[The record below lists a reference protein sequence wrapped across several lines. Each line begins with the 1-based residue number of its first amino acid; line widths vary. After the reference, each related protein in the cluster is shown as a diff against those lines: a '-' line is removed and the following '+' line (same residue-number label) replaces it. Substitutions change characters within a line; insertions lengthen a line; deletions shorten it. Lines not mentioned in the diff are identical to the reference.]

1 MRASAITKTLVAA
14 SANAIA
20 ASQSLG
26 AAGFLTLTA
35 SPVVLDTQRRII
47 LTSAGND
54 AGLTWTVIGTAE
66 GGQAIKDVFAGA
78 NGVAQSNLN
87 FLTIT
92 SIFGSGATASTVT
105 AGTNGVGSSPWKI
118 FGDTVTPPDLGI
130 YMNLAT
136 GGSGN
141 ATFEYTQDE
150 FLDPIGIQSAIAF
163 APATVNPIALPHPD
177 LQSLTASKDG
187 SLNWEIHAWR
197 LTINSGTGTWKCTAR
212 QAGLASP

>member
-1 MRASAITKTLVAA
+1 MRASVITKNLGAA

-20 ASQSLG
+20 ASQSLAG
-26 AAGFLTLTA
+26 AGFLTLTA
-35 SPVVLDTQRRII
+35 NPVVLDTQRRII
-47 LTSAGND
+47 ITSAGND
-54 AGLTWTVIGTAE
+54 GALTWTVIGTAE

-92 SIFGSGATASTVT
+92 SIYGSGATASTVT
-105 AGTNGVGSSPWKI
+105 AGTNGVGSSPWKL
-118 FGDTVTPPDLGI
+118 FGDTVTPPALGI
-130 YMNLAT
+130 FMDLVT
-136 GGSGN
+136 GAGN

-150 FLDPIGIQSAIAF
+150 FLDPVGIQSAIAL
-163 APATVNPIALPHPD
+163 APATVNPVALPHPD

-187 SLNWEIHAWR
+187 SMDWEFHAWR